1 VRRHRLLAVLSLTPV
16 ALGGCSAGGGPEGAV
31 PGSTEVAAGVPT
43 GPAYNSVVDL
53 ARTLTDKGLPCTL
66 QYPGLHDDVT
76 DAELSICT
84 VAGDQAYLRVWR
96 RPDAISLF
104 LANPQ
109 SRTGTVVVGANW
121 TISLTT
127 AATAQLVSTALGAI
141 VPTP

>member
-1 VRRHRLLAVLSLTPV
+1 VLVVPLAL
-16 ALGGCSAGGGPEGAV
+16 AGCSGGNAPGDAA
-31 PGSTEVAAGVPT
+31 PGSTEVVAGAPS
-43 GPAYNSVVDL
+43 GPAFNSVIDL

-96 RPDAISLF
+96 KPEAISLF
-104 LANPQ
+104 LSNPQ
-109 SRTGTVVVGANW
+109 ARTGTVAVGANW

-127 AATAQLVSTALGAI
+127 GATAQRVAGALGGI
-141 VPTP
+141 VPTASNP